1 MYSLLRFMRF
11 SHYAILR
18 ESLLNKRADVT
29 PGGEY
34 VTPFKVP
41 KHRPL
46 PPHLPSLILSG
57 SQ

>member
-34 VTPFKVP
+34 VTPP
-41 KHRPL
+41 